1 MNLYLS
7 AFHPTIA
14 FQRQL
19 DFLLRLRCG
28 AAGASDTSE
37 NQDEAGDANKHTE
50 PNYPSTFSVTTVK
63 LKANTRNTF
72 RAE

>member
-37 NQDEAGDANKHTE
+37 NQSKMRLEMQINT
-50 PNYPSTFSVTTVK
+50 PNRIILQP
-63 LKANTRNTF
+63 F
-72 RAE
+72 R